1 MNTDLQRL
9 QGEIAHSLRGLDAA
23 QTQLRP
29 PSRPNKWSIQQIIE
43 HLLLSYSG
51 SETAINAR
59 LAKRTPTRA
68 KPNLLQHF
76 SQYTLIRLGYFP
88 TGRKAPPLVT
98 PPPTTL
104 PLSGEALIRA
114 VAEHLACL
122 TLLFNDAEDLFGATS
137 RCASHMVLGP
147 LSVDQWCRFQLI
159 HGMHH
164 VKQVLA
170 IRQAHHLQHPVR

>member
-1 MNTDLQRL
+1 MNSDLQRL
-9 QGEIAHSLRGLDAA
+9 NRELAHSLRGLDAK

-29 PSRPNKWSIQQIIE
+29 PSRPGNWSIQQIVE

-51 SETAINAR
+51 TETAISAR

-68 KPNLLQHF
+68 RPNLLQHF
-76 SQYTLIRLGYFP
+76 SRYTITHLGYFP

-98 PPPTTL
+98 PQPTTQ
-104 PLSGEALIRA
+104 PLSGEALARA
-114 VAEHLACL
+114 VADHLARL
-122 TLLFNDAEDLFGATS
+122 NQLFTEAEDIFGATD

-147 LSVDQWCRFQLI
+147 LSVDQWRRFQLI

-170 IRQAHHLQHPVR
+170 IRQAHHLPPD

>member
-1 MNTDLQRL
+1 MNYDLQRL
-9 QGEIAHSLRGLDAA
+9 QHELAYSLHGLDSA

-29 PSRPNKWSIQQIIE
+29 PSRPGNWSIQQIIE

-51 SETAINAR
+51 TETAISAR
-59 LAKRTPTRA
+59 LTKRTPTRA

-76 SQYTLIRLGYFP
+76 SRYTITHLGYFP
-88 TGRKAPPLVT
+88 TNQKAPPLVT
-98 PPPTTL
+98 PQSTTH
-104 PLSGEALIRA
+104 PLSGEALTEA
-114 VAEHLACL
+114 VADHLDRL
-122 TLLFNDAEDLFGATS
+122 TLLFMEAEDLFGAIT

-147 LSVDQWCRFQLI
+147 LSVNQWRRFQLI

-170 IRQAHHLQHPVR
+170 IRQAHHLQPD